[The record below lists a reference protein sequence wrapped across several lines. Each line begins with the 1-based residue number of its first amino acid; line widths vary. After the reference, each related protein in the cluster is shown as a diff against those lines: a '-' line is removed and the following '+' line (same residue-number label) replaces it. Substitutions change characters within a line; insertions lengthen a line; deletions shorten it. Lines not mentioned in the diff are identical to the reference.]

1 MSAIERVTPTER
13 AHMEQLLSEGASYRE
28 VARTT
33 GRSSNTVARLFPFR
47 GWSQSQGGK
56 FGCLIRY
63 SGIIK

>member
-1 MSAIERVTPTER
+1 
-13 AHMEQLLSEGASYRE
+13 MEQLLSEGASYRE